1 MVDVWS
7 FSGAGKVRLT
17 CTDGEV
23 YEGVV
28 LEVCEPE
35 EDGIL
40 EDSITIELK
49 DGRIIGFAAGE
60 IEKIER
66 LERQEG

>member
-1 MVDVWS
+1 MVDVWN

-23 YEGVV
+23 YEGAV

-35 EDGIL
+35 EDGIR
-40 EDSITIELK
+40 EDSITVELE
-49 DGRIIGFAAGE
+49 DGRIIGFAASE

-66 LERQEG
+66 I

>member
-1 MVDVWS
+1 MIDVWS
-7 FSGAGKVRLT
+7 FSGAGRVRLT

-23 YEGVV
+23 YEGAV

-35 EDGIL
+35 EDGIQ
-40 EDSITIELK
+40 EDSITVELEQ
-49 DGRIIGFAAGE
+49 DGGIIGFAASE

-66 LERQEG
+66 I

>member
-7 FSGAGKVRLT
+7 FSGAGKVRLI

-23 YEGVV
+23 YEGTV

-35 EDGIL
+35 EDGIR
-40 EDSITIELK
+40 EDSITIELE

-60 IEKIER
+60 IDNIER
-66 LERQEG
+66 N

>member
-1 MVDVWS
+1 MVDVWG
-7 FSGAGKVRLT
+7 FSGAGKIRLT

-23 YEGVV
+23 YEGAV

-35 EDGIL
+35 EDGML

-49 DGRIIGFAAGE
+49 DSRIIGFAAGE

-66 LERQEG
+66 I

>member
-7 FSGAGKVRLT
+7 FSGAGKVKLT

-23 YEGVV
+23 YDGAV

-35 EDGIL
+35 EDGML

-60 IEKIER
+60 IENIER
-66 LERQEG
+66 IGKQEG